1 MIRTIHLERFKCFEQ
16 LDLELAPFTLLTG
29 YNGAGK
35 SSAIQP
41 LLLISQA
48 MRAREAAVLSL
59 NGRLVRLGSVAE
71 IMSAGGERTI
81 TLGFADELGN
91 SARWSLE
98 QDRALGGQEMRLTE
112 ARFSFEDGTVPRW
125 RASTEQPLLQA
136 IRDVIF
142 LSATRQP
149 QQEAQPYPDFPATV
163 VGDVGVEG
171 EFAAYW
177 YVRQADEE
185 VAEARRHPNET
196 RITVRGQIDAWLAD
210 LFPGANVNAESVT
223 GVSLAKTTFRLGRS
237 PDWRRPSNVGYGLSY
252 VFPLLVALVCAKPSQ
267 IIVVDSP
274 EAHLHPSA
282 QSTMGSILAHFAA
295 AGAQLVVES
304 HSDHLLSGL
313 RLAVRRG
320 NLAPDAA
327 LVHFFESATGDE
339 CPTKIGIDEDG
350 GIQNWPT
357 GFFDQA
363 ISDLVKLS

>member
-1 MIRTIHLERFKCFEQ
+1 MLRTIKAQRFKCFEH
-16 LDLELAPFTLLTG
+16 LELELAPFTLLTG

-35 SSAIQP
+35 STAIQP

-48 MRAREAAVLSL
+48 MRVRETPVLSL
-59 NGRLVRLGSVAE
+59 NGPLVRLGTVGE
-71 IMSAGGERTI
+71 IMSPGGERTI
-81 TLGFADELGN
+81 SLGCSDDLG
-91 SARWSLE
+91 ATAHWSLT
-98 QDRALGGQEMRLTE
+98 QDRALSSGEMRLTE
-112 ARFSFEDGTVPRW
+112 AGFSFQEDSAPCW
-125 RASTEQPLLQA
+125 LPSTNQPLLLT
-136 IRDVIF
+136 IRDLIF

-149 QQEAQPYPDFPATV
+149 QREAQPYPDHPAAV

-177 YVRQADEE
+177 YVRQADED
-185 VAEARRHPNET
+185 VAEARRHPTET
-196 RITVRGQIDAWLAD
+196 RNTVRGQISAWLAD
-210 LFPGANVNAESVT
+210 LFPGASVNAERIRD
-223 GVSLAKTTFRLGRS
+223 VSLAKTTFSLGRS
-237 PDWRRPSNVGYGLSY
+237 PGWRRPSNVGYGLSY
-252 VFPLLVALVCAKPSQ
+252 AFPLLVTLVCAKRGQ
-267 IIVVDSP
+267 VVIVDSP

-295 AGAQLVVES
+295 AGVQVIVES

-320 NLAPDAA
+320 ILSPDAA
-327 LVHFFESATGDE
+327 LVHFFESAAGDE
-339 CPTKIGIDEDG
+339 CRTKIHIDEDG